1 MNLIEVAGQSPDL
14 TVSIRIGDLIEAN
27 QSLVEEALMM
37 LEKSVAESVKTINAF
52 NDNNILEW
60 LIAIG
65 LTTTIPSLSE
75 SIY

>member
-14 TVSIRIGDLIEAN
+14 TVSIRIGDHIEAN

-52 NDNNILEW
+52 KDNNILEW